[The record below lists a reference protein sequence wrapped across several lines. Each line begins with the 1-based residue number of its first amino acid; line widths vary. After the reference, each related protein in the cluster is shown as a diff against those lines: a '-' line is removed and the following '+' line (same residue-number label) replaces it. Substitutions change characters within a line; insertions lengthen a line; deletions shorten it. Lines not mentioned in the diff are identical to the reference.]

1 MADPGEGHTP
11 PPSPPPFLDQ
21 TEARRAKTFFRPL
34 PDPFAYR
41 LSNAHV
47 RVNSYISFDVGS
59 RMMRFLARL
68 YFIFSKT
75 E

>member
-11 PPSPPPFLDQ
+11 RPLPPFLDQ
-21 TEARRAKTFFRPL
+21 PEARRAKTCFFFFRPL

-47 RVNSYISFDVGS
+47 TVNSYISFDVGS
-59 RMMRFLARL
+59 GMMRFLALL
-68 YFIFSKT
+68 YFIF
-75 E
+75 

>member
-11 PPSPPPFLDQ
+11 PPPPPLFF
-21 TEARRAKTFFRPL
+21 KTKLRPERPRLVFFRPL

-47 RVNSYISFDVGS
+47 TVNSYISFDVGS

-68 YFIFSKT
+68 YFIF
-75 E
+75 